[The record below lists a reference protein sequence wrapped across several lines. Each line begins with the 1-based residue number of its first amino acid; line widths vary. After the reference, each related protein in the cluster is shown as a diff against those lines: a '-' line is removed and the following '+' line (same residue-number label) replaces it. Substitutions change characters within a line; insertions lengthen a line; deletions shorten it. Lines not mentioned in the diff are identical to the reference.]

1 MSYSWLRENSKDTMP
16 VTQGDLQKLEDY
28 ADRLFSRVGIDVA
41 FTRHFLDRVNDERN
55 QKQITVGELIRI
67 FKHCLLYT
75 SDAAD
80 E

>member
-1 MSYSWLRENSKDTMP
+1 MSLQLVKRKSKDAMP

-55 QKQITVGELIRI
+55 PKQITVGELILSLNKNTNTTER
-67 FKHCLLYT
+67 KLHN
-75 SDAAD
+75 
-80 E
+80 